1 VLQDSG
7 PFSVYLHNGEFYLRD
22 VDLEIP
28 GRGFNYQFVRSYRNG
43 VTFNG
48 PLGYNWEFNYNRRLV
63 IMGASV
69 LRMDGFNRADEYTLN
84 PDGSFK
90 APTGFYTSLVRTS
103 DGGFVER
110 EPGGTMIFYSAPDA
124 RGVAVMTHVT
134 DRNGNTMRFV
144 YNAQNQLIRVIDTL
158 GRPIEYRYNDQ
169 GRLIEVSDFIGRTIR
184 FEYDGNADLVA
195 VTSPAVTGT
204 PTHNDFPQGK
214 TTRYS
219 YSSGF
224 DDETLNHNLL
234 SITAPNEVASGG
246 PARIRV
252 EYDTRP
258 NSPSRDRV
266 LRQTIGGTAAPAEF
280 NNGQIR
286 FRNDARVPAGGTISY
301 EYRFLGTAS
310 EDDFITPV
318 SQTTVTDRNGNRT
331 EYQFNQLG
339 NIVRIREFTNRD
351 IRPSDPEFFETRYEY
366 NQDGKLLRA
375 ILPQGNSVE
384 YAYDDRNPDRYQQ
397 GNLLTTT
404 SRPDSARGGDQ
415 AAIRVTRTYEP
426 IYNQIRTVTEAR
438 GNDPS
443 FRPQNGGA
451 TSADRYTT
459 VYIYDYQEGTDFAGL
474 ARQLGVSEDEVRRR
488 LQGVPMG
495 LGDVNGDGRT
505 DQIAGNVVKVIRPTV
520 NLLTDSRMSQVEGG
534 TRQPIEVTFVYNSF
548 GQLLARRDPEGNVT
562 IYTYYPENDPDGDGR
577 DLTPGLGSEP
587 RGYLR
592 EVILDA
598 VSSSERNSQ
607 TNPPPAEIH
616 HSFFYDRVGNVIQE
630 IDGRGIATRYAINQL
645 NQVVQ
650 IIRAADVTEAL
661 RNPEEPNYGG
671 CSDQTLIECRA
682 GMVAFQY
689 LTNLFYDF
697 NNNLIRS
704 EVENRDS
711 NNQSLVGAFVESTF
725 AYDILNDMVEETHE
739 VNSTG
744 SASDR
749 AVTTRYRYDRN
760 QNLVLV
766 MSPAAVSGQQPSNV
780 VSAVFDERDLL
791 FTVTRGGVTD
801 QFGGLAAH
809 ADIPERTTIPRSR
822 DISTSSRFYDPNRN
836 LTQLIDS
843 ADNTGDGQ
851 PEATTYLYDGFD
863 RRVSVI
869 DAVGNQSFANYD
881 PASNVVRVSNF
892 GPVGGPTPTS
902 NRAATFTQPLTL
914 QSIRQPLLS
923 QVEFKYDELG
933 RLFERDDRLFVYNG
947 VTYMRSP
954 HLTDGPLGSAN
965 DGVVV
970 TRYEYDR
977 NSRRTFVIED
987 DLSTSETLYDG
998 VNRVIEQIDP
1008 EENRVQFV
1016 YDDDNNVVKM
1026 IQTDVTSRG
1035 AMTAGNMP
1043 DLTET
1048 FISINVYDSL
1058 NRLIRTTDNLG
1069 NTRRYQYDSRGNMIF
1084 QTDAQYSL
1092 DPADL
1097 IPDPLGL
1104 FPDPQSAIRNRQSA
1118 INRPGNAMAY
1128 FYDGLNRLLSEVSDG
1143 HVDGQGKNPIDRS
1156 NPANPDGLV
1165 VMDYQWDANSRLV
1178 AMADDGSSANDQNTS
1193 IGVIEPSNPR
1203 GNVTR
1208 FRYDD
1213 LNRLKQEVFDDGS
1226 IRDYTYDADDNL
1238 VRLIDENGS
1247 TMLHIYDGINRL
1259 VRRDITRATSS
1270 TPHPAGGRKDPNVN
1284 WAVIGTT
1291 VQAFEYD
1298 GLSRLTRSFDNNEPD
1313 TPDDDATVTFAYD
1326 SLSRRLEEVQN
1337 GQAVSSRWMGD
1348 NNRVGLVYPN
1358 GRELDMIYDRL
1369 DRIARISDQRPI
1381 VDYDYIGPARILER
1395 RYQNGVRLTHLNDA
1409 GRADTGYDAMQ
1420 RELQRRHL
1428 RADNVLVA
1436 GFEYSYDSEHHKL
1449 AERALPANTQEAY
1462 AYDSIHRLTRAARQG
1477 QAPDTFQLDG
1487 ANNWARRGNAANQPN
1502 NMNEYARFGNATLSY
1517 DDNGNLLDDGTYRYE
1532 YDVANRLKRITRKS
1546 GNAVVAVY
1554 AYDAQGR
1561 RIARTVTNSGE
1572 LNEQVRYFYDGWA
1585 ELEERRGTA
1594 VQQFVYSERLDD
1606 PLVLDRDQNGDGQTD
1621 ERFFYHDDGRGHIV
1635 ALTDERGQVVER
1647 VSYDAYGRPTW
1658 MDPSGRP
1665 LNVRSS
1671 PAGNP
1676 FLFTGRRFD
1685 PEAKLYYYRARS
1697 YHPTLGRFM
1706 QRDPMGMLGL
1716 EEMSYGNPYTYVG
1729 NNPITWRD
1737 PLGLSHLVARPGEFS
1752 PLQRPSMRRGVISP
1766 GPAVQRNLPAV
1777 QLPAVQR
1784 ISDLG
1789 NQSALIALIARGGK
1803 PPNPSSGPKPMM
1815 GQGGP
1820 CPGSQ
1825 NLGANPGLLTSLA
1838 LGAISQLYRTCDDV
1852 YYWTF
1857 VKCLGVSL
1865 SEVDLFNCTFNKD
1878 PDCVKCHAV
1887 AWKAYLDC
1895 TRINIPPPLL

>member
-1 VLQDSG
+1 
-7 PFSVYLHNGEFYLRD
+7 
-22 VDLEIP
+22 
-28 GRGFNYQFVRSYRNG
+28 
-43 VTFNG
+43 
-48 PLGYNWEFNYNRRLV
+48 
-63 IMGASV
+63 
-69 LRMDGFNRADEYTLN
+69 
-84 PDGSFK
+84 
-90 APTGFYTSLVRTS
+90 
-103 DGGFVER
+103 
-110 EPGGTMIFYSAPDA
+110 
-124 RGVAVMTHVT
+124 
-134 DRNGNTMRFV
+134 MRFV

-158 GRPIEYRYNDQ
+158 GRPIEYRYNEQ

-204 PTHNDFPQGK
+204 PTRNDFPQGK

-224 DDETLNHNLL
+224 DDETFNHNLL

-246 PARIRV
+246 QARIRV
-252 EYDTRP
+252 EYETSP

-266 LRQTIGGTAAPAEF
+266 LRQTIGGTTAPAEF

-301 EYRFLGTAS
+301 EYRFLDTAP
-310 EDDFITPV
+310 ENDFITPV

-375 ILPQGNSVE
+375 ILPQGNSAE

-397 GNLLTTT
+397 GNLLTAT
-404 SRPDSARGGDQ
+404 SRPDSQRGGDQ
-415 AAIRVTRTYEP
+415 TAIRVSRTYEP
-426 IYNQIRTVTEAR
+426 IYNQVRTLTEAR

-443 FRPQNGGA
+443 YAPLNGGA
-451 TSADRYTT
+451 NSADRYMT
-459 VYIYDYQEGTDFAGL
+459 VYVYDYQEGMDFAGL
-474 ARQLGVSEDEVRRR
+474 ARQLGVSENEVRRR

-520 NLLTDSRMSQVEGG
+520 NLLSDSRMSQVEGG

-562 IYTYYPENDPDGDGR
+562 IYTYHPENDPDGDGR

-587 RGYLR
+587 LGYLR

-598 VSSSERNSQ
+598 MSSSERNSR

-630 IDGRGIATRYAINQL
+630 VDGRGIATRYAINQL

-682 GMVAFQY
+682 GMVAFRY

-725 AYDILNDMVEETHE
+725 AYDILDDVVEQTQE
-739 VNSTG
+739 VNSTASG
-744 SASDR
+744 SDR

-760 QNLVLV
+760 QNQVLV
-766 MSPAAVSGQQPSNV
+766 ISPAATSGQQPSNV
-780 VSAVFDERDLL
+780 VSYAYDERDLL
-791 FTVTRGGVTD
+791 FTSTRGGVTD
-801 QFGGLAAH
+801 QFRGLAAH
-809 ADIPERTTIPRSR
+809 ADVPERTSIPSSR

-836 LTQLIDS
+836 LTQLIDG

-933 RLFERDDRLFVYNG
+933 RSFERDDRLFVYNG
-947 VTYMRSP
+947 VTYVRSP
-954 HLTDGPLGSAN
+954 QLTDGPLGSAN

-977 NSRRTFVIED
+977 NSHRTFVIED
-987 DLSTSETLYDG
+987 DLSTSQTLYDG

-1016 YDDDNNVVKM
+1016 YDDDNNVVKT
-1026 IQTDVTSRG
+1026 IQTDVTSRD
-1035 AMTAGNMP
+1035 AMTAGNVP

-1084 QTDAQYSL
+1084 QTEAQYSL

-1104 FPDPQSAIRNRQSA
+1104 FPDPQSAIRNPQSA
-1118 INRPGNAMAY
+1118 INRPGNTMAY
-1128 FYDGLNRLLSEVSDG
+1128 FYDGLNRLLSEVCDG
-1143 HVDGQGKNPIDRS
+1143 HVDGQGKHPIDRS
-1156 NPANPDGLV
+1156 NPANPDALV

-1193 IGVIEPSNPR
+1193 IGVIEPSNPQ

-1213 LNRLKQEVFDDGS
+1213 LDRLKQEVFDDGS
-1226 IRDYTYDADDNL
+1226 IRDYAYDADHNL
-1238 VRLIDENGS
+1238 VRLIDGNGS
-1247 TMLHIYDGINRL
+1247 TIANTYDGINRL
-1259 VRRDITRATSS
+1259 VRRDITRASS
-1270 TPHPAGGRKDPNVN
+1270 TTPHPAGGVKDPSVT
-1284 WAVIGTT
+1284 WTVIGTT
-1291 VQAFEYD
+1291 MQTVEYD
-1298 GLSRLTRSFDNNEPD
+1298 GLSRPTRSFDNNEPD
-1313 TPDDDATVTFAYD
+1313 TPGDDATATFAYD
-1326 SLSRRLEEVQN
+1326 SLSRPLEEVQN
-1337 GQAVSSRWMGD
+1337 GQAISGRWAGD
-1348 NNRVGLVYPN
+1348 NNRLGLVYPN
-1358 GRELDMIYDRL
+1358 GRQLEFTFDKL
-1369 DRIARISDQRPI
+1369 DRITQIRNPQSNSAHAADRNPD
-1381 VDYDYIGPARILER
+1381 VDYDYIGPARVLER
-1395 RYQNGVRLTHLNDA
+1395 MYSNGVRLTHLNDA
-1409 GRADTGYDAMQ
+1409 GTADTGYDAMQ

-1436 GFEYSYDSEHHKL
+1436 GFEYGYDSEHHKL
-1449 AERALPANTQEAY
+1449 SERALHTNTQETY
-1462 AYDSIHRLTRAARQG
+1462 SYDSIHRLARVARQG

-1487 ANNWARRGNAANQPN
+1487 ANNWARRGNAANQTN
-1502 NMNEYARFGNATLSY
+1502 TMNEYTRFGNATLSY

-1546 GNAVVAVY
+1546 GNAVVGVY

-1561 RIARTVTNSGE
+1561 RIARTVTNSGQ

-1647 VSYDAYGRPTW
+1647 TSYDAYGRPTF
-1658 MDPSGRP
+1658 MNANGGT

-1685 PEAKLYYYRARS
+1685 PEAELYYYRARS
-1697 YHPTLGRFM
+1697 YHPTLGRFL

-1716 EEMSYGNPYTYVG
+1716 EEMSYGNSYTYVG
-1729 NNPITWRD
+1729 NNPIAWRD
-1737 PLGLSHLVARPGEFS
+1737 PLGLFTLIEQPGVDV
-1752 PLQRPSMRRGVISP
+1752 QIGGGVF
-1766 GPAVQRNLPAV
+1766 LPAI
-1777 QLPAVQR
+1777 QLPHARWKGEAAAIGAIRTVATAQAMFR
-1784 ISDLG
+1784 ESDKESG
-1789 NQSALIALIARGGK
+1789 IINPDGPGGSCSSSQS
-1803 PPNPSSGPKPMM
+1803 
-1815 GQGGP
+1815 
-1820 CPGSQ
+1820 
-1825 NLGANPGLLTSLA
+1825 LGANPGLRPSLGSSSKLHLT
-1838 LGAISQLYRTCDDV
+1838 CEDV
-1852 YYWTF
+1852 FYWTF
-1857 VKCLGVSL
+1857 VKCLGVRR
-1865 SEVDLFNCTFNKD
+1865 SESDLFDCTFNKD
-1878 PDCVKCHAV
+1878 PECVKCHAV

-1895 TRINIPPPLL
+1895 KYAPLDIGLQLP